1 MKTGFSGIESA
12 GKSQL
17 LAVLAVQVLNRNR
30 RWAKKRKK
38 LGLEHVPRT
47 MCFDTPMSQKFI
59 DAVESSGHIYLFFRD
74 FGDLLYGY
82 QMDVFIHE
90 ITKWFPQRGSEPLTP
105 DQVEFLT
112 QGSKEGNNIYFAT
125 QDFSMVHKQF
135 RLLTNN
141 IYIVKKLIGS
151 MRPVASAPPVKRIWG
166 IVLYWDADPS
176 TFKGDSVSL
185 ERLSMFPSIYFINRA
200 DTELYDTSYRVRG
213 AKLPPIKMV
222 AQTYIEVDDFGKELK
237 RYQKF
242 VRR

>member
-1 MKTGFSGIESA
+1 MKTGYSGLESA

-38 LGLEHVPRT
+38 LGLEHIPRM

-59 DAVESSGHIYLFFRD
+59 DAVTEAGHIYLYFHD
-74 FGDLLYGY
+74 FGDLLYGN

-105 DQVEFLT
+105 DQTEFLT
-112 QGSKEGNNIYFAT
+112 QGAKEGNNIYFAT
-125 QDFSMVHKQF
+125 QDFSFAHKQF

-141 IYIVKKLIGS
+141 IYIVKKMFGS

-166 IVLYWDADPS
+166 LVLYWDADPR
-176 TFKGDSVSL
+176 TFKGDSVSM
-185 ERLSMFPSIYFINRA
+185 ERESMWPSVYFINRE
-200 DTELYDTSYRVRG
+200 DTELYDTSHRVRG
-213 AKLPPIKMV
+213 IALPPIKMV
-222 AQTYIEVDDFGKELK
+222 EQTYVQVDDFGKEVK
-237 RYQKF
+237 RFSKW